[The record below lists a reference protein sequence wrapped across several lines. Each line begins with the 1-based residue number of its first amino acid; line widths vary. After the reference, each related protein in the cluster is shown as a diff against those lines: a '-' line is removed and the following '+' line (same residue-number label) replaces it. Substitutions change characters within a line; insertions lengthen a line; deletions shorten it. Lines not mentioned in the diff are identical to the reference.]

1 MPTIAAPT
9 IRSIEAIPLAVSF
22 PADRAYGMARGLTSG
37 RATTL
42 VRVTT
47 SDGVEGWGEIWGPA
61 KPALGYLDVIQ
72 GYVENGSLF
81 GFQHVVSRIFSTH
94 YHFGIQNQ
102 MLAVLSGL
110 DVAILDAQGQ
120 TLGVSVAD
128 LIGGKAR
135 GRVPVYASGGYIT
148 PDPEAGLPAQIDRLA
163 AAGCPAVKIK
173 IGISPASDE
182 ARVRQVREALGDAVT
197 ILVDANGNYVLD
209 LVLESM
215 ARIDPYRIGWYEEP
229 LPPQDFAGYQ
239 ALRQRATIPVAT
251 GEALYTAFD
260 FKRLLDLGGADIVQP
275 DLSLCGGISQG
286 RLIAQLA
293 SLHHVRL
300 SPHVWG
306 GAVGLAAACHF
317 VASLPDYPH
326 VMHVPA
332 PTLVEYDVGENPL
345 RDALLTEPIQL
356 EDGHLV
362 VPEGPGLGVVP
373 DPAAIDRFRA

>member
-1 MPTIAAPT
+1 MPVTPS
-9 IRSIEAIPLAVSF
+9 IRSIEATPLGVSF
-22 PADRAYGMARGLTSG
+22 PAARAYGMARGLTTG

-42 VRVTT
+42 VKVVT

-61 KPALGYLDVIQ
+61 KPALGYLDVIR
-72 GYVENGSLF
+72 GYVKGSPLF

-102 MLAVLSGL
+102 LLAVLSGL
-110 DVAILDAQGQ
+110 DVAILDAQGR
-120 TLGVSVAD
+120 TLGLSVAD

-135 GRVPVYASGGYIT
+135 DRVPVYASGGYIT
-148 PDPEAGLPAQIDRLA
+148 PDPEAGFPEQIDRLA

-182 ARVRQVREALGDAVT
+182 VRVRQVREALGDDVT
-197 ILVDANGNYVLD
+197 ILVDANGNYPLD

-215 ARIDPYRIGWYEEP
+215 ARIAPYRIGWYEEP
-229 LPPQDFAGYQ
+229 LPPQDFTGYG
-239 ALRQRATIPVAT
+239 ALRQRASIPVAT

-275 DLSLCGGISQG
+275 DLSLCGGIGQG

-293 SLHHVRL
+293 ALHHVRL

-306 GAVGLAAACHF
+306 GAIGLAAACHF
-317 VASLPDYPH
+317 VAALPDYPH
-326 VMHVPA
+326 AMHVPA

-345 RDALLTEPIQL
+345 RDALLTEPIRI

-362 VPEGPGLGVVP
+362 VPDGPGLGVVP